1 MPVFLFDD
9 IIFGPVKSRRL
20 GVSLGINLLPLDY
33 KYCNF
38 DCIYCECGRTFKDKF
53 KGKKFHDR
61 KEVKKELEKVLLKM
75 KSDNNPPDVITFA
88 GNGEPTIHPDF
99 EGIINDT
106 IEVRNKYFPDARIAV
121 LSNATLIHKKSVFNA
136 LNKVDDNILKLDS
149 AFDKTIKFMNNP
161 APGFTVKKLTEN
173 FKKFNGNLIIQT
185 MFLSGT
191 YKGKSADNTNNKEIN
206 EWIKLLKEIKPKQVM
221 IYTIERDTPS
231 ENLKKVSPENL
242 YKIAEK
248 VKSEGFKVQVSI

>member
-1 MPVFLFDD
+1 MPVFLFDE

-38 DCIYCECGRTFKDKF
+38 DCIYCECGRTYKNKF
-53 KGKKFHDR
+53 KGKQFHR
-61 KEVKKELEKVLLKM
+61 RSEVKKRLEETLLKM
-75 KSDNNPPDVITFA
+75 KTENLAPDVITFA

-99 EGIINDT
+99 EHIINDT
-106 IEVRNKYFPDARIAV
+106 IEVRNKYFPEARIAV

-149 AFDKTIKFMNNP
+149 AVDETVKFMNNP
-161 APGFTVKKLTEN
+161 APGFTVKKLVEN
-173 FKKFNGNLIIQT
+173 LKKFNGNLIIQT
-185 MFLSGT
+185 MFLAGT
-191 YKGKSADNTNNKEIN
+191 YKGKSADNTSDKEISA
-206 EWIKLLKEIKPKQVM
+206 WLTLLKEIKPKKVM

-231 ENLKKVSPENL
+231 ENLKKVKPENL

-248 VKSEGFKVQVSI
+248 VKNAGFEVQVSV

>member
-1 MPVFLFDD
+1 MPVFLFDE

-38 DCIYCECGRTFKDKF
+38 DCIYCECGRTFKEKF
-53 KGKKFHDR
+53 QGKRFHDR
-61 KEVKKELEKVLLKM
+61 KDVKEQLENVLAKM
-75 KSDNNPPDVITFA
+75 KQNNNPPDVITFA

-106 IEVRNKYFPDARIAV
+106 IEVRNKYFPKARIAV
-121 LSNATLIHKKSVFNA
+121 LSNATLIQKKSVFTA

-149 AFDKTIKFMNNP
+149 AFDETIKFMNNP
-161 APGFTVKKLTEN
+161 PANFTVKKLIKNLKT
-173 FKKFNGNLIIQT
+173 FNGNLIIQT

-191 YKGKSADNTNNKEIN
+191 YKGKSADNTSDIEIN
-206 EWIKLLKEIKPKQVM
+206 AWIKLFKEIKPKQVM

-231 ENLKKVSPENL
+231 KGLKKVSPEKL
-242 YKIAEK
+242 YKISEK
-248 VKSEGFKVQVSI
+248 LKSEGFNVQVSI